1 MSRLITYFLAQDM
14 PSNEKYDIIYCGS
27 SFHYIDDWRSLL
39 IDFDKLDPK
48 IIIISDLPAGNPSF
62 VTAQNYYGSLIPV
75 RFFRLS
81 EMINFF
87 ESIGYLLVQQIDN
100 EGKYANHLDI
110 FPPEYRPYSF
120 KDLLFVKLG

>member
-1 MSRLITYFLAQDM
+1 M
-14 PSNEKYDIIYCGS
+14 
-27 SFHYIDDWRSLL
+27 
-39 IDFDKLDPK
+39 
-48 IIIISDLPAGNPSF
+48 
-62 VTAQNYYGSLIPV
+62 PV

-81 EMINFF
+81 EMINFC
-87 ESIGYLLVQQIDN
+87 ELIGYLLVQQIDN

>member
-1 MSRLITYFLAQDM
+1 
-14 PSNEKYDIIYCGS
+14 
-27 SFHYIDDWRSLL
+27 
-39 IDFDKLDPK
+39 
-48 IIIISDLPAGNPSF
+48 
-62 VTAQNYYGSLIPV
+62 
-75 RFFRLS
+75 
-81 EMINFF
+81 MINFF